1 MTTNEYEKVLGRVY
15 RLTPV
20 ERLRLLE
27 DLTSLV
33 RQKSVP
39 QPRSVLELQGLG
51 KRIWS
56 DVDAQEYV
64 EKERATWNG

>member
-1 MTTNEYEKVLGRVY
+1 MTTNEYDQVLSRVY
-15 RLTPV
+15 RLSPV

-33 RQKSVP
+33 RLKAVP
-39 QPRSVLELQGLG
+39 HPRSILDLQGLG

-56 DVDAQEYV
+56 DVNAQEYV
-64 EKERATWNG
+64 DKERAAWNG